1 MKIAIV
7 GAGWAGCAA
16 AVEATRLGHQVTLF
30 EAARTPGGRAR
41 RVMATLGGAP
51 MALDNGQH
59 ILIGAYSETLRLM
72 KDLGVNESA
81 AFLRLPL
88 TMQFPDGSGLKLPNW
103 PAPLDALAGIAT
115 AGGWPW
121 ADKLSLLKVALGWQL
136 GGFKCRPEQ
145 SVSDL
150 CRGLAPGAMASLIE
164 PLCVSALNTPAGRA
178 SGQVFLRVL
187 RDSLFAAS
195 GGSNLL
201 LPRQDLSALLPDAA
215 LAWLGAQGG
224 TVRLGVRIQA
234 MAAATIAN
242 TAPTAATPAVG
253 AGTDTGASATST
265 PSTSATSAPPGWIL
279 STADSRE
286 TFERVILA
294 CPPNEAARLA
304 ESAGAADD
312 WLAQAHGLQHEAL
325 CTVYAQAPGARLQ
338 QPMLALPASAR
349 EPAQFVF
356 DRGQLGGPAGLL
368 AFVISASN
376 GDSALLTQQVLAQAA
391 RQLGLSG
398 LQPVQTIV
406 EKRATFACTPGLL
419 RPPAQIAPGL
429 LACGD
434 YVAGPYPA
442 TLEGAVRS
450 GLEAARL
457 VVTSRTIIRSLIEQV
472 RMGMVPIFH
481 GLHRCFA
488 FQG

>member
-1 MKIAIV
+1 MKVAII

-16 AVEATRLGHQVTLF
+16 AVEATRLGHQITLF
-30 EAARTPGGRAR
+30 EAARTAGGRAR
-41 RVMATLGGAP
+41 RVMATLGAEP
-51 MALDNGQH
+51 LALDNGQH

-72 KDLGVNESA
+72 RDLGVDESA

-103 PAPLDALAGIAT
+103 PAPLDALAGILT

-145 SVSDL
+145 SVSEL

-164 PLCVSALNTPAGRA
+164 PLCVSALNTPAERA

-201 LPRQDLSALLPDAA
+201 LPRQDLSTLLPDAA
-215 LAWLGAQGG
+215 LAWLAKQGSAP
-224 TVRLGVRIQA
+224 RLGVRVQSIEA
-234 MAAATIAN
+234 VTAAAAAMPAGTGSA
-242 TAPTAATPAVG
+242 TATPETAHAEAGVG
-253 AGTDTGASATST
+253 FNASIG
-265 PSTSATSAPPGWIL
+265 GWRV

-286 TFERVILA
+286 SFERVILA

-304 ESAGAADD
+304 ESAGAAED
-312 WLAQAHGLQHEAL
+312 WLARARGLQHEAL

-338 QPMLALPASAR
+338 QPMLALPASAS

-376 GDSALLTQQVLAQAA
+376 GDSATLTQQVLAQAA
-391 RQLGLSG
+391 SQLGLNS

-406 EKRATFACTPGLL
+406 EKRATFACTPGLQ
-419 RPPAQIAPGL
+419 RPVAQIAPGL

-457 VVTSRTIIRSLIEQV
+457 ILTR
-472 RMGMVPIFH
+472 
-481 GLHRCFA
+481 
-488 FQG
+488 